1 MILLGLTGSIGMGKS
16 TTSAMFRE
24 AGVPVYDADAAVHR
38 LYAGPA
44 VTPIGSVFPDAI
56 VGARVDRAVLSQIIL
71 ADSTALPK
79 LEAIVHPLVAT
90 SRRAFLNQCIAR
102 AAPGCVLDV
111 PLLFETGG
119 DKSVDVIVVVSA
131 AADVQK
137 QRVLARADMSAEK
150 FSAINAK
157 QLPDAEKRR
166 RAHYIVDTG
175 RGIASARRQVAALLV
190 SLGL

>member
-1 MILLGLTGSIGMGKS
+1 
-16 TTSAMFRE
+16 
-24 AGVPVYDADAAVHR
+24 
-38 LYAGPA
+38 
-44 VTPIGSVFPDAI
+44 
-56 VGARVDRAVLSQIIL
+56 
-71 ADSTALPK
+71 
-79 LEAIVHPLVAT
+79 
-90 SRRAFLNQCIAR
+90 
-102 AAPGCVLDV
+102 
-111 PLLFETGG
+111 LFETGG